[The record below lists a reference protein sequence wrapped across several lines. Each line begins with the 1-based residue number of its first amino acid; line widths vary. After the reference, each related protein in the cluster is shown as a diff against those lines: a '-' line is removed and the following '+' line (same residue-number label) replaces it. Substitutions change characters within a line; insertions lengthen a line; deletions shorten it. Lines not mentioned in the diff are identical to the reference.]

1 MTIKKSEVQLA
12 KANMVKI
19 VRTAI
24 TLKHRLATDAE
35 LNEALPAAEKQFD
48 AAVMRD
54 ELPDE
59 AAILDYIK

>member
-1 MTIKKSEVQLA
+1 MTIRKTEVQQA

-19 VRTAI
+19 VRSAI
-24 TLKHRLATDAE
+24 RLKYSLAADAE

-59 AAILDYIK
+59 ATILDYIK